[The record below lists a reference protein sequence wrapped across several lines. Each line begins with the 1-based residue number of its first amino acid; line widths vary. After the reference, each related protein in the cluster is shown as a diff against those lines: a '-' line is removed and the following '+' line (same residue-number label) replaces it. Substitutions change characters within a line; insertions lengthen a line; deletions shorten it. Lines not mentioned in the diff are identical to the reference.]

1 MPGRSSRFGDKNES
15 LISKLGMLMGQV
27 RHLHEALLGE
37 RRVAAM
43 MIWRHQPADAQ
54 EGLRE
59 NKIILGNLE
68 EERKTV
74 EEGPW
79 RKSIHLKS
87 RT

>member
-1 MPGRSSRFGDKNES
+1 MPGKSSRFGNKNES

-27 RHLHEALLGE
+27 WHLHEALLGE
-37 RRVAAM
+37 HRVAV
-43 MIWRHQPADAQ
+43 MIWRHQLADAQ
-54 EGLRE
+54 EGLGE

-87 RT
+87 KT

>member
-15 LISKLGMLMGQV
+15 LISKLGMLLGQV

-37 RRVAAM
+37 RRVAV
-43 MIWRHQPADAQ
+43 MIWRHQLADAQ
-54 EGLRE
+54 ESLGE

-74 EEGPW
+74 EEGPR
-79 RKSIHLKS
+79 RKSIHLKC